1 MHGFPR
7 FATWL
12 LLVAGLSFLP
22 ALAAAEATGTHAAQ
36 GHAAAAEGHGGAHA
50 DPHLKLNW
58 VGFGDRHTPAIIA
71 LIINSALL
79 FWLLVHFGKAPVK
92 GFLVERR
99 KKVEEEVDQAFE
111 EKVRAEGKLR
121 GVVLRT
127 KNLDEELAQLKEDL
141 LRVGH
146 DERDRLIADAGA
158 RAEKIRKD
166 ADAAAREIERAA
178 ARELRAQMVEQAMD
192 AAGKSLRE
200 RLGPADQTRLADDFV
215 RRLPAQ
221 GVQAR

>member
-1 MHGFPR
+1 MVHGFPR
-7 FATWL
+7 FATWF
-12 LLVAGLSFLP
+12 LLVAALSFLP
-22 ALAAAEATGTHAAQ
+22 APAVAETHAAE
-36 GHAAAAEGHGGAHA
+36 GHPAAAEGHGAGHA

-58 VGFGDRHTPAIIA
+58 VGFGDRHTPAVIA
-71 LIINSALL
+71 LIINSAILFGLL
-79 FWLLVHFGKAPVK
+79 IHFGKAPVK
-92 GFLVERR
+92 GFLLERR

-127 KNLDEELAQLKEDL
+127 KNLDEELAHLKEDL

-178 ARELRAQMVEQAMD
+178 ARELRARMVEQALE

-200 RLGPADQTRLADDFV
+200 RLGPADQSRLAEEFV
-215 RRLPAQ
+215 RRLPAE
-221 GVQAR
+221 GGQAR